1 MRNALTK
8 NILREITR
16 SKSRFF
22 SILIIV
28 AIGVAFFA
36 GVRATSPEMKFI
48 ADKYLDDNNTADLTI
63 QSLNG
68 FKQSDINKLK
78 EFQVYLKFMED
89 TVLMD

>member
-1 MRNALTK
+1 MVAMRNALTK

-16 SKSRFF
+16 SKSRFL

-36 GVRATSPEMKFI
+36 GVRATSPEMKFT

-68 FKQSDINKLK
+68 FKQSDINKVK
-78 EFQVYLKFMED
+78 KIVRIRSGKIE
-89 TVLMD
+89 